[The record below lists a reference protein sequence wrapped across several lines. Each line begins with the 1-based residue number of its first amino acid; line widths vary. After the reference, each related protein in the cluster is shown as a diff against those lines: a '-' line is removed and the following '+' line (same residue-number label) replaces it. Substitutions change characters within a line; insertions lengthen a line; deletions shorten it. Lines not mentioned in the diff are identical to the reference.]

1 MDRTGKKLTLILALM
16 LLVFL
21 SAMYTK
27 GAMYSEHASSYRL
40 AENIGDW
47 QSQEV
52 QTNMDMLRAELG
64 AQSILFRSYSKPGG
78 SITLYLA
85 YYKDV
90 DSANRVHAPTVCYP
104 GQGWT
109 VVEDTVIDQTTDG
122 RRAGINRLVIEK
134 GKARELVYNW
144 WQTGDAI
151 FPKNSTNRFYQMYR
165 SVAGED
171 PSTVWVRLSIDLS
184 DSAHAREADLAQLTG
199 ALMPLIEGYFT
210 Q

>member
-47 QSQEV
+47 HSQEV
-52 QTNMDMLRAELG
+52 QTNMDLLRAELG